1 MTKADF
7 VEKIENGSD
16 IMFLVL
22 GRNFT
27 VLTWTDD
34 GIAIGEQSPNDNE
47 LLYFNTASDLVEKF
61 RVDGKTLA
69 ELAGEIII
77 TQYT

>member
-1 MTKADF
+1 MTKTEL

-16 IMFLVL
+16 IMFSVL
-22 GRNFT
+22 GRKYT

-47 LLYFNTASDLVEKF
+47 LLYFDTASELVKGF
-61 RVDGKTLA
+61 QIDGKTLA
-69 ELAGEIII
+69 ELAGQVII